1 MAVRTVEAPTKLFSD
16 EWVGHQVDV
25 PSGASVFAL
34 VRRATKPSSKPPLIL
49 LHGYP
54 QTHSMWSTMVKR
66 GLPSSFD
73 ERSVIIPDLPGCA

>member
-16 EWVGHQVDV
+16 EWVGQQVDV

-34 VRRATKPSSKPPLIL
+34 VRKATNPFKLPLVL

-54 QTHSMWSTMVKR
+54 QNSTMWSTMVR
-66 GLPSSFD
+66 GGLPASFED
-73 ERSVIIPDLPGCA
+73 RHVVIPDLPGCA